1 VLPLIAIPLLLLI
14 GLLPLSPHAFL
25 ILSICA
31 ASVVGG
37 EQFGILSIAGI
48 YYNSAIRANGGGWAT
63 SVAKVGG
70 ITGPI
75 IGGYVLSSGL
85 PIVRSF
91 AILAICPV
99 ILALCAAG
107 IGVIVRRRRPRV
119 PAHGPRDA
127 RQGFDATMVRPD
139 PEVSA

>member
-1 VLPLIAIPLLLLI
+1 VVLPLIAIPLLLLI
-14 GLLPLSPHAFL
+14 GLMPLSPRAFL
-25 ILSICA
+25 ILSIGA

-119 PAHGPRDA
+119 PAQLVAFEPINFSVGR
-127 RQGFDATMVRPD
+127 
-139 PEVSA
+139 